1 MDFRVGDRFW
11 GGGRRCCRCRRRRFF
26 RLPGLLRNETNSP
39 GRAGEDEL
47 VNSLLV
53 FASEAKHL
61 YFPEL
66 REHFLKGSVGGV
78 DVALEFGEGV
88 VFFGGDGVGDG
99 GVAFLRI
106 GGDEFAEVFGFD
118 TARAQIAP
126 PGFGELGNEDLFH
139 VADGLVVGDE
149 AGFEILE
156 SGAVFMREHD
166 LGATQPMTPR
176 VRFRRLFAGL
186 GFGSGAEFG
195 ILAIRSD
202 LSYR

>member
-1 MDFRVGDRFW
+1 M
-11 GGGRRCCRCRRRRFF
+11 
-26 RLPGLLRNETNSP
+26 
-39 GRAGEDEL
+39 
-47 VNSLLV
+47 LV

-66 REHFLKGSVGGV
+66 REHLLKGSVGGV

-99 GVAFLRI
+99 GVAILRI

-118 TARAQIAP
+118 AAGAQIAP
-126 PGFGELGNEDLFH
+126 PGFGELRNKEIFEL
-139 VADGLVVGDE
+139 ADGLVLGDE
-149 AGFEILE
+149 GGLEIVE
-156 SGAVFMREHD
+156 SGAVFMGEHD
-166 LGATQPMTPR
+166 LGATQPMAPR
-176 VRFRRLFAGL
+176 IRFRCLFAGL